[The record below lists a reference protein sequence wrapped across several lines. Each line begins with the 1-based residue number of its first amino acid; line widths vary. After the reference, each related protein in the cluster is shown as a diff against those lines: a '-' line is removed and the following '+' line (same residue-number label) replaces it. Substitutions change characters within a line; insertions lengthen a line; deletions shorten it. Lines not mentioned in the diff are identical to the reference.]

1 MPNAKF
7 DAKSFNPEAFKYIMD
22 RIPRTRLNEIRK
34 SKVLVGNPDIRAV
47 LGTQNGTGYARV
59 AVRGLLDGEAVNY
72 DGQTD
77 ITATSTKTF
86 EQGVVVIGRAKAWVE
101 KDFSFDITGGVDF
114 MNNVAQQVADYWQ
127 DIDQDTILAVLKGV
141 FSMTGGKSGEFVT
154 KHTYSVNGNLEAST
168 LNSATAQACGDHKKK
183 FAMIFMHSVPA
194 TNLENLNLLTALK
207 YTDKDGVTRDLTLY
221 TWNGKLVIVD
231 DGMPV
236 EAVAATYKLTS
247 DTALVTGKTYYT
259 KSGTKYNAVASPS
272 VDNIATYYEVDVP
285 AGEEYTSYVLGEG
298 SINFEDLGAK
308 VPYEMS
314 RDPAKNGGQDTLYTR
329 QRKVFAPKG
338 ISYEKTSQTTLSPTD
353 AELSD
358 GANWALVH
366 SGEATESQR
375 SYINHKVSL
384 GLELNEKTQIFP
396 IRNGIDFLGFHTYL
410 TESGKVI
417 RKLRHSSIKRMRAK
431 LRHWEKE
438 YPAGRVTRE
447 QILQSWQAWD
457 AHAAH
462 GNTWALRQQVRDRVQ
477 NILKEEI

>member
-141 FSMTGGKSGEFVT
+141 FSMTGTKNAEFVE
-154 KHTYSVNGNLEAST
+154 KHTYTVSGTLEPST
-168 LNSATAQACGDHKKK
+168 LNTATAKACGDHKKK
-183 FAMIFMHSVPA
+183 FSMIFLHSVPA
-194 TNLENLNLLTALK
+194 TNLENLNLLSALK
-207 YTDKDGVTRDLTLY
+207 YTDKDGITRDLSLY

-231 DGMPV
+231 DGMPT
-236 EAVAATYKLTS
+236 EEGYLDAVADTPGAVKVVANSATPAANEIKLSAATPYLG
-247 DTALVTGKTYYT
+247 DKTLAAGDYVVQ
-259 KSGTKYNAVASPS
+259 GTQ
-272 VDNIATYYEVDVP
+272 
-285 AGEEYTSYVLGEG
+285 YTSYVLGEG

-314 RDPAKNGGQDTLYTR
+314 RDPKTNGGQDTLYTR
-329 QRKVFAPKG
+329 QRKVIAPKG
-338 ISYEKTSQTTLSPTD
+338 ISYEKTDQVSLSPTD
-353 AELSD
+353 AELSN

-366 SGEATESQR
+366 SGEASEGSR
-375 SYINHKVSL
+375 SYINHKV
-384 GLELNEKTQIFP
+384 IP
-396 IRNGIDFLGFHTYL
+396 IAR
-410 TESGKVI
+410 
-417 RKLRHSSIKRMRAK
+417 IKSR
-431 LRHWEKE
+431 
-438 YPAGRVTRE
+438 G
-447 QILQSWQAWD
+447 
-457 AHAAH
+457 
-462 GNTWALRQQVRDRVQ
+462 
-477 NILKEEI
+477 